1 MLDPS
6 LMLVTDVVLCED
18 GHAQERSLL
27 GQILEIVR
35 AKDVWID
42 DRNFCTTG
50 FLFGIARRE
59 AFFVVRQHAATLHWE
74 FTGKKRACGRIE
86 TGKDFE
92 QTVRLTNPDT
102 GEVLFGAMDHG
113 GPRQTHPRWRR
124 RDPHPD
130 EPPEKG
136 GQGEDGR
143 RFVPQ
148 VWTIETAFQEL
159 EATLDGEI
167 NTLGY
172 PKVASFAFCVALVSY
187 NLMSVIKAA
196 LRTVHGEQVV
206 EEEVSG
212 YHLANEVTRT
222 HDGMMI
228 AIPEDE
234 WVVFHELTP
243 AEMGKVL
250 VGLARNVELERY
262 PKQPHGPKRP
272 KPEKQ
277 SGAKIKH
284 VATAKI
290 LKARH
295 KGA

>member
-1 MLDPS
+1 MRTCAAKVQLPS
-6 LMLVTDVVLCED
+6 EC
-18 GHAQERSLL
+18 
-27 GQILEIVR
+27 
-35 AKDVWID
+35 
-42 DRNFCTTG
+42 
-50 FLFGIARRE
+50 
-59 AFFVVRQHAATLHWE
+59 
-74 FTGKKRACGRIE
+74 RISHSSQS
-86 TGKDFE
+86 TYFD
-92 QTVRLTNPDT
+92 
-102 GEVLFGAMDHG
+102 A
-113 GPRQTHPRWRR
+113 
-124 RDPHPD
+124 
-130 EPPEKG
+130 
-136 GQGEDGR
+136 
-143 RFVPQ
+143 
-148 VWTIETAFQEL
+148 
-159 EATLDGEI
+159 
-167 NTLGY
+167 
-172 PKVASFAFCVALVSY
+172 VAL
-187 NLMSVIKAA
+187 
-196 LRTVHGEQVV
+196 
-206 EEEVSG
+206 VSG

-295 KGA
+295 KRTK